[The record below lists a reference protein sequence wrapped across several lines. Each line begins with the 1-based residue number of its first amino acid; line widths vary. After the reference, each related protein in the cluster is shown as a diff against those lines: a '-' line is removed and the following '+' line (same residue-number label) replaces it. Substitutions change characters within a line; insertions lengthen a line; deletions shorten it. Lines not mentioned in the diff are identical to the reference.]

1 MYDSACV
8 RLGAG
13 GFAGTSAAT
22 GVSVFVVSVDSNA
35 CAVGLDRVQGNEGHQ
50 LPEERVDGVVLV
62 ASMDEAPLL
71 LPALEGRV
79 DAEPSLRPSC
89 IRRVGTTGAVVE
101 FAP

>member
-1 MYDSACV
+1 MYDVACV

-13 GFAGTSAAT
+13 GAAGASAAA
-22 GVSVFVVSVDSNA
+22 GASVSSADNSA
-35 CAVGLDRVQGNEGHQ
+35 CAVELDLLQNEGHQ
-50 LPEERVDGVVLV
+50 LPEERADGVVLV

-79 DAEPSLRPSC
+79 DAVPSLRPSC
-89 IRRVGTTGAVVE
+89 ICRVGTTGAVVD

>member
-1 MYDSACV
+1 MYDFACV

-13 GFAGTSAAT
+13 GAAGASAAT
-22 GVSVFVVSVDSNA
+22 GVSVSSFAADSNA
-35 CAVGLDRVQGNEGHQ
+35 CAVELDRLQNEGHQ
-50 LPEERVDGVVLV
+50 LPEERVDGAVLV

-79 DAEPSLRPSC
+79 DAVPSLRPSC
-89 IRRVGTTGAVVE
+89 IGRVGTTGAVVD